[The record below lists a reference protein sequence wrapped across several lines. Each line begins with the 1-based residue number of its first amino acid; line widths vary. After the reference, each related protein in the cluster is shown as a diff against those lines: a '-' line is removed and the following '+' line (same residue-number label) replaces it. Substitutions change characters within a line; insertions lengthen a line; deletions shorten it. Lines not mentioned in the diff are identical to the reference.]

1 MAKLKSGTR
10 VYGSLQVDG
19 TLLDSDGDAGSSG
32 QVLSSTATGTNWV
45 DAGGGGSATIRAATF
60 YGSNASQS
68 ITTEA
73 TVDLDQTLTTT
84 GTGDFTVS
92 ASGVVTVVNTGLYV
106 ITYSISTDVTS
117 DSTRTGTY
125 AYLRQAGSGEVT
137 ASRVYMYT
145 RNLATGE
152 ATGSKSL
159 LINVTSGNTTFEVRA
174 GRLTGPETVIAIGT
188 ESTFTFY
195 NVS

>member
-45 DAGGGGSATIRAATF
+45 SGGGGGATIRAATF
-60 YGSNASQS
+60 YGANSTQD
-68 ITTEA
+68 ITSET

-117 DSTRTGTY
+117 DNTRTGTY

-137 ASRVYMYT
+137 ASRIYMYN
-145 RNLATGE
+145 RNLETGE
-152 ATGSKSL
+152 TTGSKSL
-159 LINVTSGNTTFEVRA
+159 LINVTVGNTTFEVRA
-174 GRLTGPETVIAIGT
+174 GRLTGPENVRAIGT